1 MLPVTGPHGHMLFVG
16 VILSR
21 ALRENFTAP
30 HERVS
35 YFLTLSLLHM
45 LPYHHHH
52 LPPHPAS
59 PLLPPSLLCTLTSSF
74 LQLSCFFFT
83 SLLIFIFTVFFIFF
97 LLSTALNVC
106 VCVCVCVS
114 ACLTVCVC
122 SNLSKHSLV
131 WELRDPCVWCV
142 VWEQHEQ
149 QIHHTH
155 SCAYTHTQHIHTP
168 QGLIAET
175 TCNSSWI

>member
-1 MLPVTGPHGHMLFVG
+1 MNVYHTSSHSHC
-16 VILSR
+16 
-21 ALRENFTAP
+21 FTC
-30 HERVS
+30 
-35 YFLTLSLLHM
+35 YLTITIIFLLTLPLLFFLQACCVHWLLLSCSFLASSLL
-45 LPYHHHH
+45 
-52 LPPHPAS
+52 
-59 PLLPPSLLCTLTSSF
+59 LCSYSSSQF
-74 LQLSCFFFT
+74 L
-83 SLLIFIFTVFFIFF
+83 FF